1 MSALTFDT
9 HAVIKDLTNAG
20 LSPEP
25 AEAVTGAIQTAQD
38 THLGQL
44 ATKADLKDAIIKLGA
59 GR

>member
-20 LSPEP
+20 LSPEH

-38 THLGQL
+38 THLE
-44 ATKADLKDAIIKLGA
+44 
-59 GR
+59 